1 MFTYF
6 TQRLI
11 IKDSPYMNRKL
22 FSRSPILVAL
32 FSSSLL
38 GNFLNSPAIAQ
49 PNNSYPTIQI
59 AQRDSAS
66 RQPSMEQALSSLK
79 DAEDFLERATA
90 DKGGYRVK
98 ALNLVEQAA
107 KETEEGIK
115 FDRTNSGNRRR
126 SETVQRRRSETV
138 SRTSEYQPNMQQAMS
153 SLMEAQ
159 TSLQYATSDK
169 GGHRVKALD
178 LVKQAIKETQQGIE
192 YDRTHKNENNA
203 GSQRTMQQALSS
215 LQESQ
220 RLLRSAT
227 PDKGGYRVKAIQLI
241 EQAIQETQRGIEY
254 DRTHDND

>member
-1 MFTYF
+1 
-6 TQRLI
+6 
-11 IKDSPYMNRKL
+11 MNRKL

-32 FSSSLL
+32 FGSTLL

-49 PNNSYPTIQI
+49 PNNIYPSIQI
-59 AQRDSAS
+59 AQRDSGA

-79 DAEDFLERATA
+79 DAEDFLERATP

-115 FDRTNSGNRRR
+115 FDRSRSGDRRR
-126 SETVQRRRSETV
+126 SENIQRRRSETV

-159 TSLQYATSDK
+159 SYLLYATPDK
-169 GGHRVKALD
+169 GGHRMKALD

-203 GSQRTMQQALSS
+203 SSQRTMRQALSS
-215 LQESQ
+215 LQEVQ
-220 RLLRSAT
+220 KLLRSAT
-227 PDKGGYRVKAIQLI
+227 PDKGGHRVKAIQLV

-254 DRTHDND
+254 DRTHGND